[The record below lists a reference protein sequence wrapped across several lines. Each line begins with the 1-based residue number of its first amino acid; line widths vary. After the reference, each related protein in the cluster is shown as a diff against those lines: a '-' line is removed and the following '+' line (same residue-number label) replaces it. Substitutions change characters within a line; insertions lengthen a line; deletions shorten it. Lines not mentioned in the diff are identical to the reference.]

1 MLDIARTLPADGD
14 TRQSD
19 IAFEM
24 MKADIVAC
32 RLPPGA
38 NVSEGDLAERYQLG
52 KAPIRMAL
60 ARLADRDWLRALP
73 RRGYVVKPVAM
84 RDVTEVLDLRLI
96 VEPAAARAAAGRVEV
111 SRLEHLDAVCRAGF
125 VAGDAASEATYLQA
139 HRQFH
144 FAIVLASGNRRL
156 GRSFEPLWDETERV
170 LHHTGLLRRNPEAL
184 RHDHKPLIDALRA
197 ADGAASEAEMRE
209 EIQQLSRTIMEIALQ
224 TAVLVAP
231 PAVEMDFPEYHRDRH
246 P

>member
-1 MLDIARTLPADGD
+1 MLDISRTLPADSD

-24 MKADIVAC
+24 VKADIVAC
-32 RLPPGA
+32 RLAPGTSVTEA
-38 NVSEGDLAERYQLG
+38 ELAERYQLG

-60 ARLADRDWLRALP
+60 TRLADRDWLRAQP
-73 RRGYVVKPVAM
+73 RRGYLVKPVAM
-84 RDVTEVLDLRLI
+84 RDVTDVLDLRLI
-96 VEPAAARAAAGRVEV
+96 LEPAAARAAAGRIEV

-125 VAGDAASEATYLQA
+125 VPGDAASEATYLQA

-170 LHHTGLLRRNPEAL
+170 LHHTGLLRRDAEAL
-184 RHDHKPLIDALRA
+184 RHDHKPLIEALRA
-197 ADGAASEAEMRE
+197 GDGAAAESEMRE
-209 EIQQLSRTIMEIALQ
+209 EVQHLSRTIMETALK
-224 TAVLVAP
+224 TAILPAP
-231 PAVEMDFPEYHRDRH
+231 SAETERAEDARW
-246 P
+246 

>member
-1 MLDIARTLPADGD
+1 MLDISRTLPADGD

-32 RLPPGA
+32 RLEPGA
-38 NVSEGDLAERYQLG
+38 SVSEGELAERYQLG

-60 ARLADRDWLRALP
+60 TRLADRDWLRALP

-84 RDVTEVLDLRLI
+84 RDVTEVLELRLI
-96 VEPAAARAAAGRVEV
+96 VEPAASRAAAGRVEI

-125 VAGDAASEATYLQA
+125 LSGDAASEATYLQA

-144 FAIVLASGNRRL
+144 FAIVMASGNRRL

-170 LHHTGLLRRNPEAL
+170 LHHTGLLRGNAEAL
-184 RHDHKPLIDALRA
+184 RHDHRPLIDALRA
-197 ADGAASEAEMRE
+197 GDGAAAETEMRE
-209 EIQQLSRTIMEIALQ
+209 EVRHLSRAIMETALK
-224 TAVLVAP
+224 TAILVSPSAE
-231 PAVEMDFPEYHRDRH
+231 AADRAEGAH
-246 P
+246 W

>member
-1 MLDIARTLPADGD
+1 MLDISRTLPADAD

-32 RLPPGA
+32 RLAPGA
-38 NVSEGDLAERYQLG
+38 NVSEGDLADRYQLG

-60 ARLADRDWLRALP
+60 TRLADRDWLRALP
-73 RRGYVVKPVAM
+73 RRGYVVKPIAM

-96 VEPAAARAAAGRVEV
+96 IEPAAARAAAGRVEV

-125 VAGDAASEATYLQA
+125 VAGDASSEATYLQA

-144 FAIVLASGNRRL
+144 FAIVLAAGNRRL

-170 LHHTGLLRRNPEAL
+170 LHHTGLLRRSAEAL
-184 RHDHKPLIDALRA
+184 RHDHRPLIDALRA
-197 ADGAASEAEMRE
+197 GDGAAAEAEMRE
-209 EIQQLSRTIMEIALQ
+209 EVQHLSRMVVETALK
-224 TAVLVAP
+224 TAILVAP
-231 PAVEMDFPEYHRDRH
+231 PAAEMDFPADRH
-246 P
+246 DRHL